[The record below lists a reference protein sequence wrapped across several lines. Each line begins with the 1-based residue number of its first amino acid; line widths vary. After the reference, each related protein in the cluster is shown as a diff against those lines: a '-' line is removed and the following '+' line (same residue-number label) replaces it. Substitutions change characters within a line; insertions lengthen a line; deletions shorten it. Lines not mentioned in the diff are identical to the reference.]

1 MKVDLRKDFKEIYS
15 YIQDRVKTFDPA
27 KNKGPG
33 KANSP
38 ITEITVGF
46 QCDQAGWIA
55 LVFDTR
61 PKAEPDGEWNKYIN
75 KQNVFKRPH
84 WQKAFEALEEESVEF
99 TLPDGE
105 KKTIL
110 PFADDDEDENDD
122 EEEVEDGDDEDS
134 DDDSEDDEDGDE
146 EEDEYITVFGELL
159 KGVLL
164 KARKDGVFDSLPK
177 AKKCHMGVEEMDGN
191 YGWPNYEDRGKTDL
205 V

>member
-1 MKVDLRKDFKEIYS
+1 MKLDLRKDFKEIYS
-15 YIQDRVKTFDPA
+15 YVLDRVKTFDLA

-38 ITEITVGF
+38 ITEITIGF

-61 PKAEPDGEWNKYIN
+61 PKAEPDGEWNKYIK

-84 WQKAFEALEEESVEF
+84 WQKAFEALDEESVEF
-99 TLPDGE
+99 TLPNGK

-110 PFADDDEDENDD
+110 PFADD
-122 EEEVEDGDDEDS
+122 EDGDVDRAEEE
-134 DDDSEDDEDGDE
+134 DDSEDDEDGDQE
-146 EEDEYITVFGELL
+146 DDEYVSIFGELL

-191 YGWPNYEDRGKTDL
+191 YGWPDFEDRGKKDL
-205 V
+205 M